1 MEEHFKLSDSEFEN
15 EFSNCTLNPEFFSHE
30 AHIRLA
36 WIHIDKYGIEQAT
49 ENIQTQLKKYV
60 DTIGAAD
67 KYNVTLT
74 VAAIKA
80 VYHYMLRS
88 NSKNFSDFSAEFP
101 QLKVKFKELMY
112 RHYGF
117 DIYNSIEAKLQFME
131 PALIPFD

>member
-15 EFSNCTLNPEFFSHE
+15 EFSNCDLNPEVFSHE

-49 ENIQTQLKKYV
+49 ENIQKQLKKYV

-80 VYHYMLRS
+80 VHHYMLRS
-88 NSKNFSDFSAEFP
+88 NSKNFSDFSSEFP
-101 QLKVKFKELMY
+101 QLKLKFRELMNC
-112 RHYGF
+112 HYGY
-117 DIYNSIEAKLQFME
+117 DIYNSIEAKSQFME
-131 PALIPFD
+131 PDLIPFD